1 MKTKT
6 LAIVSAL
13 FILLN
18 ACQKIEDKASLVDY
32 VDPTIGNVGILLQ
45 PTRPTSQ
52 LPNQMIRMHPVRAD
66 YIDDQISF
74 FPLTMASHR
83 NGELFGVL
91 PGTGNIET
99 GTWKNRQTYDH
110 QLEITKPFYYS
121 TYLIDEDITTEFV
134 PGNKSGFF
142 RFSFPENGDKRLR
155 FNLVNKGEWK
165 PVSAKSFTGTE
176 EFEGMKAFV
185 FGEFDT
191 EPNVLIDENGSSLQP
206 VGKPVA
212 WFDFSGNKNQV
223 VQFKYA
229 ISFISAEQAEKNLKN
244 EIQDWDFE
252 KRVESGKETWE
263 KALGKIRVKGG
274 TEAQKRSFYTA
285 LYRTYE
291 RMINISEDGKYY
303 SAYDHQIHE
312 SNRDFYVDDWAW
324 DTYLVHHP
332 LRMIIDT
339 KKESDMLYSYVKMYE
354 QGGWMPQFPI
364 LYTDN
369 PAMHGFHSTIV
380 FLDAFRKNIRDYD
393 IQKAYEGI
401 RKNATDATMLPW
413 RNGPKTPLDDFY
425 REKGFFPALAPGE
438 TEIYPEVHG
447 FEKRQSVAITLAHSY
462 DDWALGQMAKEL
474 GKEDDYRYFN
484 DRGANYRNL
493 YNPETK
499 LMWPKNEKGEWLDID
514 PKFDGGPGG
523 RDYYDENNAYTYQWH
538 VQQDI
543 QGLIKLM
550 GGREEF
556 AKTLDQLYREPLGR
570 SKYAFYAKF
579 PDATGN
585 VGQFSM
591 GNEPS
596 FHIPYLYNYA
606 GEPWKTQKR
615 IRFLL
620 DVWYK
625 DNIFGIPGDEDGG
638 GMSAFVVF
646 SSMGFYPVTP
656 GLPIYTIGSPVF
668 EEVKVSLENGNI
680 FTVKANNCSVVNKYI
695 QSAKLNGQPL
705 AKTWFTHDELMNGGT
720 LELEMGPKPNKQWGS
735 APEDAPPSELILQ
748 N

>member
-6 LAIVSAL
+6 LATISAFL
-13 FILLN
+13 FLLN
-18 ACQKIEDKASLVDY
+18 SCQKPKETFSLVDY

-45 PTRPTSQ
+45 PTRPTVQ

-91 PGTGNIET
+91 PGTGDPET
-99 GTWKNRQTYDH
+99 GAWKNRQTYDH
-110 QLEITKPFYYS
+110 QLEVTRPYYFS
-121 TYLIDEDITTEFV
+121 TYLIDDEITTEFV

-142 RFSFPENGDKRLR
+142 RFTFPENDKKRLR
-155 FNLVNKGEWK
+155 FNLVNTGGWK
-165 PVSAKSFTGTE
+165 PISAKTFAGTE

-191 EPNVLIDENGSSLQP
+191 EPNVLIEDNGSPEQP

-212 WFDFSGNKNQV
+212 WFDFSGNKSQV

-229 ISFISAEQAEKNLKN
+229 ISFISAEQAEKNLRN
-244 EIQDWDFE
+244 EIQGWEFE
-252 KRVESGKETWE
+252 KLADNGKTTWE
-263 KALGKIRVKGG
+263 KALGKIKVKGG

-312 SNRDFYVDDWAW
+312 SDRDFYVDDWVW

-339 KKESDMLYSYVKMYE
+339 KKENDMLDSYVKMYE
-354 QGGWMPQFPI
+354 QGGWIPQFPI
-364 LYTDN
+364 LFKDN

-380 FLDAFRKNIRDYD
+380 FLDAYRKNIRDYD
-393 IQKAYEGI
+393 VHKAYEGL

-425 REKGFFPALAPGE
+425 RENGFFPALAPGE
-438 TEIYPEVHG
+438 TETYPEVHG

-474 GKEDDYRYFN
+474 GKDDDYNYFN
-484 DRGANYRNL
+484 HRGANYRNL

-538 VQQDI
+538 VQHDI
-543 QGLIKLM
+543 HGLIKLM
-550 GGREEF
+550 GGRDEF
-556 AKTLDQLYREPLGR
+556 TKTLDKLFREPLGR

-606 GEPWKTQKR
+606 GEPWKAQKR
-615 IRFLL
+615 IRFLM
-620 DVWYK
+620 DVWFK

-656 GLPIYTIGSPVF
+656 GLPVYTIGSPVF
-668 EEVKVSLENGNI
+668 EEVKIELENGNT
-680 FTVKANNCSVVNKYI
+680 FTVNANNCSVVNKYI
-695 QSAKLNGQPL
+695 QSAKLNGQQL
-705 AKTWFTHDELMNGGT
+705 SKTWFTHDELMNGGN

-735 APEDAPPSELILQ
+735 APEDAPPSTLEL
-748 N
+748 

>member
-1 MKTKT
+1 MKKQLINLVVIST
-6 LAIVSAL
+6 LIFAG
-13 FILLN
+13 
-18 ACQKIEDKASLVDY
+18 CQKSEKPESLTHY
-32 VDPTIGNVGILLQ
+32 VDPTIGNVSVLLQ
-45 PTRPTSQ
+45 PTRPTAQ
-52 LPNQMIRMHPVRAD
+52 LPNQSIRMHPVRAD
-66 YIDDQISF
+66 FIDDQISF

-91 PGTGNIET
+91 PGVGNPEN
-99 GTWKNRQTYDH
+99 GTWKSRQTYDH
-110 QLEITKPFYYS
+110 QLEVTRPFFFS
-121 TYLIDEDITTEFV
+121 TYLIDEEITTDFV
-134 PGNKSGFF
+134 PAAKSGFF
-142 RFSFPENGDKRLR
+142 RFSFPENGEKRLR
-155 FNLVNKGEWK
+155 FNLKNLGEWK
-165 PVSAKSFTGTE
+165 IISEKTFAGTE

-191 EPNVLIDENGSSLQP
+191 MPKVLVEENGTPEQP
-206 VGKPVA
+206 IGKPVA
-212 WFDFSGNKNQV
+212 WFDFTENKNSV

-229 ISFISAEQAEKNLKN
+229 ISFISAEQAEKNLRN

-252 KRVESGKETWE
+252 KLAENGKATWE
-263 KALGKIRVKGG
+263 AALGKIQVKGG

-291 RMINISEDGKYY
+291 RMTNITEDGKYY
-303 SAYDHQIHE
+303 SAYDHEVHTAE
-312 SNRDFYVDDWAW
+312 RDFYIDDWVW
-324 DTYLVHHP
+324 DTYLAHHP

-339 KKESDMLYSYVKMYE
+339 KKENDMLDSYVKMYE

-380 FLDAFRKNIRDYD
+380 FLDAYRKNVRDYD
-393 IQKAYEGI
+393 VQKAYEGI
-401 RKNATDATMLPW
+401 KKNATDATMLPW

-438 TEIYPEVHG
+438 TETYPEVHG

-474 GKEDDYRYFN
+474 GKDEDYKYFN
-484 DRGANYRNL
+484 AQAANYRNL
-493 YNPETK
+493 YHPETK

-514 PKFDGGPGG
+514 PKFDGGMGG

-538 VQQDI
+538 VQHDI
-543 QGLIKLM
+543 QGLIGLM
-550 GGREEF
+550 GGRGEF
-556 AKTLDQLYREPLGR
+556 SKTLDQLFREPLDR
-570 SKYAFYAKF
+570 SRYAFWAKF

-585 VGQFSM
+585 VGQYSM

-620 DVWYK
+620 DVWFK

-646 SSMGFYPVTP
+646 SAMGFYPATP
-656 GLPIYTIGSPVF
+656 GLPVYTIGSPLF
-668 EEVKVSLENGNI
+668 EEVKIQLENGKT
-680 FTVKANNCSVVNKYI
+680 FTLKAPGCSVVNKYI

-705 AKTWFTHDELMNGGT
+705 SKTWFTHEELMNGAT
-720 LELEMGPKPNKQWGS
+720 LELEIGPKPNKQWGS
-735 APEDAPPSELILQ
+735 APEDAPPSELKL
-748 N
+748 

>member
-1 MKTKT
+1 MNKFVIIFTIAV
-6 LAIVSAL
+6 LL
-13 FILLN
+13 F
-18 ACQKIEDKASLVDY
+18 AGCQPKEQPESLTQY

-45 PTRPTSQ
+45 PTRPTAQ
-52 LPNQMIRMHPVRAD
+52 LPNQLIRMHPVRAD

-74 FPLTMASHR
+74 FPLTIASHR

-91 PGTGNIET
+91 PGTGNPDN
-99 GTWKNRQTYDH
+99 GTWKQRQTYDH
-110 QLEITKPFYYS
+110 QLEVTRPFFYS
-121 TYLIDEDITTEFV
+121 TYLIDDEITTDFA
-134 PGNKSGFF
+134 PGNKSAIF
-142 RFSFPENGDKRLR
+142 RFTFPEKGEKRLR
-155 FNLVNKGEWK
+155 FNLVNTGIWE
-165 PVSAKSFTGTE
+165 PVSAKSITGVE
-176 EFEGMKAFV
+176 EFQGMKAFV
-185 FGEFDT
+185 YAEFDT
-191 EPNVLIDENGSSLQP
+191 EPKMLIEDNGTPEQP

-212 WFDFSGNKNQV
+212 WFDFCESKNPVIQL
-223 VQFKYA
+223 KYA
-229 ISFISAEQAEKNLKN
+229 ISFISAEQAEKNLRN

-252 KRVESGKETWE
+252 KLAENGKTIWE
-263 KALGKIRVKGG
+263 AALGKIQVKGG

-303 SAYDHQIHE
+303 SAYDHQVHE
-312 SNRDFYVDDWAW
+312 SDRDFYVDDWVW
-324 DTYLVHHP
+324 DTYLAHHP

-339 KKESDMLYSYVKMYE
+339 KKENDMLDSYIKMYE
-354 QGGWMPQFPI
+354 QSGWMPQFP
-364 LYTDN
+364 LLFMDN

-380 FLDAFRKNIRDYD
+380 FLDAYRKNVRDYD

-401 RKNATDATMLPW
+401 KKNATDATMLPW
-413 RNGPKTPLDDFY
+413 RNGPKTPLDVFY
-425 REKGFFPALAPGE
+425 RETGFFPALAPGE
-438 TEIYPEVHG
+438 TETYPEVHG

-462 DDWALGQMAKEL
+462 DDWALGQLAKEL
-474 GKEDDYRYFN
+474 GKDDDYKYFN
-484 DRGANYRNL
+484 AQAANYRNL
-493 YNPETK
+493 YRPETK

-514 PKFDGGPGG
+514 PKFDGGSGG

-538 VQQDI
+538 VQHDI
-543 QGLIKLM
+543 HGLIGLM

-556 AKTLDQLYREPLGR
+556 SKTLDQLFREPLGR
-570 SKYAFYAKF
+570 SKYAFWAKF

-585 VGQFSM
+585 VGQYSM

-620 DVWYK
+620 DVWFK

-646 SSMGFYPVTP
+646 SAMGFYPVTP

-668 EEVKVSLENGNI
+668 EEVKINLENGKT
-680 FTVKANNCSVVNKYI
+680 FTVKAPGCSVVNKYI

-705 AKTWFTHDELMNGGT
+705 TKTWFTHEELMNGAT
-720 LELEMGPKPNKQWGS
+720 LELEMGSKPNKTWGS
-735 APEDAPPSELILQ
+735 APEDAPPSELKL
-748 N
+748 